1 MRILLRFFTILCF
14 LGVAF
19 FVFAFI
25 ATRSY
30 ISFAGLCLIL
40 GIASEI
46 VRDRII
52 FAIRNKT
59 LREKIASRNSILS
72 ERTFT

>member
-1 MRILLRFFTILCF
+1 MRVLLRIFTIICF

-19 FVFAFI
+19 FIFAFI

-46 VRDRII
+46 VRDKV
-52 FAIRNKT
+52 FT
-59 LREKIASRNSILS
+59 E
-72 ERTFT
+72 ERTRSYKTDDREGAL

>member
-46 VRDRII
+46 VRDKV
-52 FAIRNKT
+52 FTENESGRNRSYKT
-59 LREKIASRNSILS
+59 DDREGTL
-72 ERTFT
+72 